1 MIEYKGTPLFGEGS
15 SVSHTSEFFA
25 IAGTVLF
32 WLLFL
37 IFSFVIK
44 PQPKKKYKEVQIV
57 LSSTPVVQKT
67 EEASAPSE
75 AASASAASAQ
85 SEPAQTQPVVES
97 PAPAPKAEPVQKTVE
112 TPKPKTQTQ
121 PKKEPA
127 KTQPQSKPSS
137 AAKPAP
143 APQQTMS
150 EPIEYATD
158 LSGGVDFNK
167 IAKKTPV
174 DNSIFD
180 SMDSDDNNFSD
191 NDSSSRKVKE
201 QSSMDGIGGTLS
213 ANKNEGLTSENLQGP
228 KTEEARHGA
237 EIGKVR
243 DTKEIGT
250 SESGAGKSSE
260 KSAGKDKNSVVWTD
274 GAGART
280 YYSLDT
286 SLSDKAIKSMQVSKA
301 TPFTITFSVDAD
313 GNVMITT
320 IEIKNE
326 FILSEIIK
334 KEMKEKIGS
343 WKFGKG
349 SGISKAQFDWVLSP
363 GN

>member
-57 LSSTPVVQKT
+57 LSSTPVVQKI

-75 AASASAASAQ
+75 AAGASAASAQ
-85 SEPAQTQPVVES
+85 SEPAQTQPVVET
-97 PAPAPKAEPVQKTVE
+97 PAPAPKAEPIQKSVE
-112 TPKPKTQTQ
+112 TPNPKTQTQ
-121 PKKEPA
+121 P
-127 KTQPQSKPSS
+127 QPRPSS

-191 NDSSSRKVKE
+191 NDSSSRVVNG
-201 QSSMDGIGGTLS
+201 QSSMSGTGGTIS
-213 ANKNEGLTSENLQGP
+213 ANKNEGLKSESLQGA
-228 KTEEARHGA
+228 KTEEARHGT
-237 EIGKVR
+237 EICKIR
-243 DTKEIGT
+243 DTKEIVN
-250 SESGAGKSSE
+250 SESGLGENPK

-274 GAGART
+274 GTGART

-286 SLSDKAIKSMQVSKA
+286 NLSDKAIKSMQVSKA

-326 FILSEIIK
+326 FILSDIIK

>member
-32 WLLFL
+32 WLFFL

-85 SEPAQTQPVVES
+85 SEPAQTQPVVET
-97 PAPAPKAEPVQKTVE
+97 PAPAPKAEPIQKSVE
-112 TPKPKTQTQ
+112 TPNPKTQTQ
-121 PKKEPA
+121 P
-127 KTQPQSKPSS
+127 QPRPSS

-191 NDSSSRKVKE
+191 NDSSSRVVNG
-201 QSSMDGIGGTLS
+201 QSSMSGTGGTIS
-213 ANKNEGLTSENLQGP
+213 ANKNEGLKSESLQGA
-228 KTEEARHGA
+228 KTEEARHGT
-237 EIGKVR
+237 EICKIR
-243 DTKEIGT
+243 DTKEIVN
-250 SESGAGKSSE
+250 SESGLGENPK

-274 GAGART
+274 GTGART

-286 SLSDKAIKSMQVSKA
+286 NLSDKAIKSMQVSKA

-326 FILSEIIK
+326 FILSDIIK

-349 SGISKAQFDWVLSP
+349 SGISKAQFDWILSP

>member
-75 AASASAASAQ
+75 AAGASAASAQ
-85 SEPAQTQPVVES
+85 SEPAQIQPVVET

-121 PKKEPA
+121 P
-127 KTQPQSKPSS
+127 QPKPSP

-191 NDSSSRKVKE
+191 NDSSSRVVNG
-201 QSSMDGIGGTLS
+201 QSSMSGTGGTIS
-213 ANKNEGLTSENLQGP
+213 ANKNEGLKSESLQGA
-228 KTEEARHGA
+228 KTEEARHGT
-237 EIGKVR
+237 EICKIR
-243 DTKEIGT
+243 DTKEIVN
-250 SESGAGKSSE
+250 SESGLGENPK

-274 GAGART
+274 GTGART
-280 YYSLDT
+280 YYSLNT
-286 SLSDKAIKSMQVSKA
+286 NLSDKAIKSMQVSKA

-326 FILSEIIK
+326 FILSDIIK

>member
-15 SVSHTSEFFA
+15 SISHTSEFFA

-32 WLLFL
+32 WLLFF

-44 PQPKKKYKEVQIV
+44 PHPKKKYKEVQIV

-67 EEASAPSE
+67 EKASAPSE

-85 SEPAQTQPVVES
+85 SEPAPTQPVVET

-112 TPKPKTQTQ
+112 APKQKTQTQ
-121 PKKEPA
+121 P
-127 KTQPQSKPSS
+127 QPKPSS

-180 SMDSDDNNFSD
+180 SMDSDDINFSD
-191 NDSSSRKVKE
+191 NDSSSRVVNG
-201 QSSMDGIGGTLS
+201 QSSMSGTGGTIS
-213 ANKNEGLTSENLQGP
+213 AYKNEGLKSESLQGA
-228 KTEEARHGA
+228 KTEEARHGT
-237 EIGKVR
+237 EICKIR
-243 DTKEIGT
+243 DTKEIVN
-250 SESGAGKSSE
+250 SESGLGENPK

-274 GAGART
+274 GTGART

-286 SLSDKAIKSMQVSKA
+286 NLSDKAIKSMQVSKA

-326 FILSEIIK
+326 FILSDIIK

>member
-44 PQPKKKYKEVQIV
+44 PHPKKKYKEVQIV
-57 LSSTPVVQKT
+57 LSSTPVVQKA

-75 AASASAASAQ
+75 AAGASAASAQ
-85 SEPAQTQPVVES
+85 SEPAQTQPVVET

-121 PKKEPA
+121 P
-127 KTQPQSKPSS
+127 QPKPSS

-191 NDSSSRKVKE
+191 NDSSSRVVNG
-201 QSSMDGIGGTLS
+201 QSSMSGTGGTIS
-213 ANKNEGLTSENLQGP
+213 ANKNEGLKSESLQGA
-228 KTEEARHGA
+228 KTEEARHGT
-237 EIGKVR
+237 EICKIR
-243 DTKEIGT
+243 DTKEIVN
-250 SESGAGKSSE
+250 SESGLGENPK

-274 GAGART
+274 GTGART

-286 SLSDKAIKSMQVSKA
+286 NLSDKAIKSMQVSKA

-326 FILSEIIK
+326 FILSDIIK

>member
-85 SEPAQTQPVVES
+85 SEPAQIQPVVET

-112 TPKPKTQTQ
+112 TPKPKIQTQ
-121 PKKEPA
+121 P
-127 KTQPQSKPSS
+127 QPKPSS

-180 SMDSDDNNFSD
+180 SMDSDDINFSD
-191 NDSSSRKVKE
+191 NDSSSRVVNG
-201 QSSMDGIGGTLS
+201 QSSMSGTGGTIS
-213 ANKNEGLTSENLQGP
+213 AYKNEGLKSESLQGA
-228 KTEEARHGA
+228 KTEEARHGT
-237 EIGKVR
+237 EICKIR
-243 DTKEIGT
+243 DTKEIVN
-250 SESGAGKSSE
+250 SESGLGENPK

-274 GAGART
+274 GTGART

-286 SLSDKAIKSMQVSKA
+286 NLSDKAIKSMQVSKA

-326 FILSEIIK
+326 FILSDIIK

>member
-57 LSSTPVVQKT
+57 LSSTPVVQKA

-75 AASASAASAQ
+75 AAGASAASAQ
-85 SEPAQTQPVVES
+85 SEPAQTQPVVETT
-97 PAPAPKAEPVQKTVE
+97 APAPKAEPVQKTVE

-121 PKKEPA
+121 P
-127 KTQPQSKPSS
+127 QPKPSS

-180 SMDSDDNNFSD
+180 SMDSDDINFSD
-191 NDSSSRKVKE
+191 NDSSSRVVNG
-201 QSSMDGIGGTLS
+201 QSSMSGTGGTIS
-213 ANKNEGLTSENLQGP
+213 ANKNEGLKSESLQGA
-228 KTEEARHGA
+228 KTEEARHGT
-237 EIGKVR
+237 EICKIR
-243 DTKEIGT
+243 DTKEIVN
-250 SESGAGKSSE
+250 SESGLGENPK

-274 GAGART
+274 GTGART

-286 SLSDKAIKSMQVSKA
+286 NLSDKAIKSMQVSKA

-326 FILSEIIK
+326 FILSDIIK

>member
-15 SVSHTSEFFA
+15 SISHTSEFFA

-32 WLLFL
+32 WLLFF

-57 LSSTPVVQKT
+57 LSSTPVVQKN

-75 AASASAASAQ
+75 AVSASAASAQ
-85 SEPAQTQPVVES
+85 SEPAQTQPVVET

-121 PKKEPA
+121 P
-127 KTQPQSKPSS
+127 QPKPSP

-180 SMDSDDNNFSD
+180 SMDSDDINFSD
-191 NDSSSRKVKE
+191 NDSSSRVVNG
-201 QSSMDGIGGTLS
+201 QSSMSGTGGTIS
-213 ANKNEGLTSENLQGP
+213 ANKNEGLKSESLQGA
-228 KTEEARHGA
+228 KTEEARHGT
-237 EIGKVR
+237 EICKIR
-243 DTKEIGT
+243 DTKEIVN
-250 SESGAGKSSE
+250 SESGLGENPK

-274 GAGART
+274 GTGART

-286 SLSDKAIKSMQVSKA
+286 NLSDKAIKSMQVSKA

-326 FILSEIIK
+326 FILSDIIK

>member
-44 PQPKKKYKEVQIV
+44 PHPKKKYKEVQIV

-75 AASASAASAQ
+75 AASSSAASAQ
-85 SEPAQTQPVVES
+85 SEPAQTQPVFET
-97 PAPAPKAEPVQKTVE
+97 PASAPKAEPVQKTVE

-121 PKKEPA
+121 P
-127 KTQPQSKPSS
+127 QPKSSS

-150 EPIEYATD
+150 EPINYATD

-191 NDSSSRKVKE
+191 NDSSSRVVNG
-201 QSSMDGIGGTLS
+201 QSSMSGTGGTIS
-213 ANKNEGLTSENLQGP
+213 ANKNEGLKSESLQGA
-228 KTEEARHGA
+228 KTEEARHGT
-237 EIGKVR
+237 EICKIR
-243 DTKEIGT
+243 DTKEIVN
-250 SESGAGKSSE
+250 SESGLGENPK

-274 GAGART
+274 GTGART

-286 SLSDKAIKSMQVSKA
+286 NLSDKAIKSMQVSKA

-326 FILSEIIK
+326 FILSDIIK

>member
-1 MIEYKGTPLFGEGS
+1 MIEYKGTPLVGEGS

-57 LSSTPVVQKT
+57 LSSTPVVQKN

-75 AASASAASAQ
+75 AVSASAASAQ
-85 SEPAQTQPVVES
+85 SEPAQTQPVVET

-121 PKKEPA
+121 PKP
-127 KTQPQSKPSS
+127 KPSS

-180 SMDSDDNNFSD
+180 SMDSDDINFSD
-191 NDSSSRKVKE
+191 NDSSSRVVNG
-201 QSSMDGIGGTLS
+201 QSSMSGTGGTIS
-213 ANKNEGLTSENLQGP
+213 AYKNEGLKSESLQGA
-228 KTEEARHGA
+228 KTEEARHGT
-237 EIGKVR
+237 EICKIR
-243 DTKEIGT
+243 DTKEIVN
-250 SESGAGKSSE
+250 SESGLGENPK

-274 GAGART
+274 GTGERT

-286 SLSDKAIKSMQVSKA
+286 NLSDKAIKSMQVSKA

-326 FILSEIIK
+326 FILSDIIK

>member
-44 PQPKKKYKEVQIV
+44 PHPKKKYKEVQIV
-57 LSSTPVVQKT
+57 LSSTPVVQKI

-75 AASASAASAQ
+75 AAGASAASAQ
-85 SEPAQTQPVVES
+85 SEPAQTQPVVET
-97 PAPAPKAEPVQKTVE
+97 PVPAPKAEPVQKTVE

-121 PKKEPA
+121 P
-127 KTQPQSKPSS
+127 QPRPSS
-137 AAKPAP
+137 AAKPTP

-180 SMDSDDNNFSD
+180 SMDSDDINFSD
-191 NDSSSRKVKE
+191 NDSSSRVVNG
-201 QSSMDGIGGTLS
+201 QSSMSGTGGTIS
-213 ANKNEGLTSENLQGP
+213 ANKNEGLKSESLQGA
-228 KTEEARHGA
+228 KTEEARHGT
-237 EIGKVR
+237 EICKIR
-243 DTKEIGT
+243 DTKEIVN
-250 SESGAGKSSE
+250 SESGLGENPK

-274 GAGART
+274 GTGART

-286 SLSDKAIKSMQVSKA
+286 NLSDKAIKSMQVSKA

-326 FILSEIIK
+326 FILSDIIK

>member
-75 AASASAASAQ
+75 AAGASAASAQ
-85 SEPAQTQPVVES
+85 SEPAQTQPVVET

-121 PKKEPA
+121 P
-127 KTQPQSKPSS
+127 QPKPSS

-143 APQQTMS
+143 EPQQTMS

-180 SMDSDDNNFSD
+180 SMDSDDINFSD
-191 NDSSSRKVKE
+191 NDSSSRVVNG
-201 QSSMDGIGGTLS
+201 QSSMSGTGGTIS
-213 ANKNEGLTSENLQGP
+213 AFKNEGLKSESLQGA
-228 KTEEARHGA
+228 KTEEARHGT
-237 EIGKVR
+237 EICKIR
-243 DTKEIGT
+243 DTKEIVN
-250 SESGAGKSSE
+250 SESGLGENPK

-274 GAGART
+274 GTGART

-286 SLSDKAIKSMQVSKA
+286 NLSDKAIKSMQVSKA

-326 FILSEIIK
+326 FILSDIIK

>member
-75 AASASAASAQ
+75 EESASAASAQ
-85 SEPAQTQPVVES
+85 SEPAQTQPVVET

-121 PKKEPA
+121 P
-127 KTQPQSKPSS
+127 QPKPSP

-191 NDSSSRKVKE
+191 NDSSSRVVNG
-201 QSSMDGIGGTLS
+201 QSSMSGTGGTIS
-213 ANKNEGLTSENLQGP
+213 ANKNEGLKSESLQGA
-228 KTEEARHGA
+228 KTEEARHGT
-237 EIGKVR
+237 EICKIR
-243 DTKEIGT
+243 DTKEIVN
-250 SESGAGKSSE
+250 SESGLGENPK

-274 GAGART
+274 GTGART

-286 SLSDKAIKSMQVSKA
+286 NLSDKAIKSMQVSKA

-326 FILSEIIK
+326 FILSDIIK

>member
-57 LSSTPVVQKT
+57 LSSTPVVQKK
-67 EEASAPSE
+67 EETSAPSE

-85 SEPAQTQPVVES
+85 SEPAQTQPVVET

-121 PKKEPA
+121 P
-127 KTQPQSKPSS
+127 QPKPSS

-180 SMDSDDNNFSD
+180 SMDSDDINFSD
-191 NDSSSRKVKE
+191 NDSSSRVVNG
-201 QSSMDGIGGTLS
+201 QSSMSGTGGTIS
-213 ANKNEGLTSENLQGP
+213 ANKNEGLKSESLQGA
-228 KTEEARHGA
+228 KTEEARHGT
-237 EIGKVR
+237 EICKIR
-243 DTKEIGT
+243 DTKEIVN
-250 SESGAGKSSE
+250 SESGLGENPK

-274 GAGART
+274 GTGART

-286 SLSDKAIKSMQVSKA
+286 NLSDKAIKSMQVSKA

-326 FILSEIIK
+326 FILSDIIK

>member
-32 WLLFL
+32 WLLFF

-44 PQPKKKYKEVQIV
+44 TQPKKKYKEVQIV
-57 LSSTPVVQKT
+57 LSSTPVVQKN

-85 SEPAQTQPVVES
+85 SEPAQTQPVVET

-112 TPKPKTQTQ
+112 APKQKTQTQ
-121 PKKEPA
+121 P
-127 KTQPQSKPSS
+127 QPKPSS

-191 NDSSSRKVKE
+191 NDSSSRVVNG
-201 QSSMDGIGGTLS
+201 QSSMSGTGGTIS
-213 ANKNEGLTSENLQGP
+213 ANKNEGLKSESLQGA
-228 KTEEARHGA
+228 KTEEARHGT
-237 EIGKVR
+237 EICKIR
-243 DTKEIGT
+243 DTKEIVN
-250 SESGAGKSSE
+250 SESGLGENPK

-274 GAGART
+274 GTGART

-286 SLSDKAIKSMQVSKA
+286 NLSDKAIKSMQVSKA

-326 FILSEIIK
+326 FILSDIIK

>member
-44 PQPKKKYKEVQIV
+44 PHPKKKYKEVQIV
-57 LSSTPVVQKT
+57 LSSTPVVQKI

-75 AASASAASAQ
+75 AAGASAASAQ
-85 SEPAQTQPVVES
+85 SEPAQTQPVVET
-97 PAPAPKAEPVQKTVE
+97 PVPAPKAEPVQKTVE

-121 PKKEPA
+121 P
-127 KTQPQSKPSS
+127 QPRPSS

-180 SMDSDDNNFSD
+180 SMDSDDINFSD
-191 NDSSSRKVKE
+191 NDSSSRVVNG
-201 QSSMDGIGGTLS
+201 QSSMSGTGGTIS
-213 ANKNEGLTSENLQGP
+213 ANKNEGLKSESLQGA
-228 KTEEARHGA
+228 KTEEARHGT
-237 EIGKVR
+237 EICKIR
-243 DTKEIGT
+243 DTKEIVN
-250 SESGAGKSSE
+250 SESGLGENPK

-274 GAGART
+274 GTGART

-286 SLSDKAIKSMQVSKA
+286 NLSDKAIKSMQVSKA

-326 FILSEIIK
+326 FILSDIIK

>member
-1 MIEYKGTPLFGEGS
+1 MINYRGTPLFGEDS

-25 IAGTVLF
+25 IAGTILL

-44 PQPKKKYKEVQIV
+44 PQQKKQYKEVQIV

-67 EEASAPSE
+67 EEAPAPAE
-75 AASASAASAQ
+75 AASASEASVQ
-85 SEPAQTQPVVES
+85 NEPAQTQPVVEN
-97 PAPAPKAEPVQKTVE
+97 PAPKAKPAPVVEKPAPKSAPKPKAQPQPKPVAKDVPSPKKTVDEPVQ
-112 TPKPKTQTQ
+112 
-121 PKKEPA
+121 
-127 KTQPQSKPSS
+127 
-137 AAKPAP
+137 
-143 APQQTMS
+143 
-150 EPIEYATD
+150 YATD

-167 IAKKTPV
+167 IAKKTTV

-180 SMDSDDNNFSD
+180 SMESDDNNYSD
-191 NDSSSRKVKE
+191 NDSSSREVKE
-201 QSSMDGIGGTLS
+201 QSSIDGIGGTLS

-243 DTKEIGT
+243 DTKGIG
-250 SESGAGKSSE
+250 SSNEDSGKSSE
-260 KSAGKDKNSVVWTD
+260 KSAGKDQNSVVWKD
-274 GAGART
+274 GSGART
-280 YYSLDT
+280 YLKLDT
-286 SLSDKAIKSMQVSKA
+286 DLSQKAKSSMQVSKD
-301 TPFTITFSVDAD
+301 TPFTITFSVDPD
-313 GNVMITT
+313 GNVMATT

-326 FILSEIIK
+326 FILSDIIK
-334 KEMKEKIGS
+334 KEMKDKIAS

-349 SGISKAQFDWVLSP
+349 SGISKAQFDWILSP

>member
-44 PQPKKKYKEVQIV
+44 PHPKKKYKEVQIV
-57 LSSTPVVQKT
+57 LSSTPVVQKI

-75 AASASAASAQ
+75 AAGASAASAQ
-85 SEPAQTQPVVES
+85 SEPAQTQPVVET
-97 PAPAPKAEPVQKTVE
+97 PVPAPKAEPVQKTVE

-121 PKKEPA
+121 P
-127 KTQPQSKPSS
+127 QPRPSS

-180 SMDSDDNNFSD
+180 SMDSDDINFSD
-191 NDSSSRKVKE
+191 NDSSSRVVNG
-201 QSSMDGIGGTLS
+201 QSSMSGTGGTIS
-213 ANKNEGLTSENLQGP
+213 ANKNEGLKSESLQGA
-228 KTEEARHGA
+228 KTEEARHGT
-237 EIGKVR
+237 EICKIR
-243 DTKEIGT
+243 DTKEIVN
-250 SESGAGKSSE
+250 SESGLGENPK

-274 GAGART
+274 GTGART

-286 SLSDKAIKSMQVSKA
+286 NLSDKAIKSMQVSKA

-326 FILSEIIK
+326 FILSDIIK

-349 SGISKAQFDWVLSP
+349 SGISKTQFDWVLSP

>member
-1 MIEYKGTPLFGEGS
+1 MIEYKGTPLFGKGS

-32 WLLFL
+32 WLLFF

-44 PQPKKKYKEVQIV
+44 PHPKKKYKEVQIV

-67 EEASAPSE
+67 EKASAPSE

-85 SEPAQTQPVVES
+85 SEPAQTQPVVET

-121 PKKEPA
+121 P
-127 KTQPQSKPSS
+127 QPKPSS

-191 NDSSSRKVKE
+191 NDSSSRVVNG
-201 QSSMDGIGGTLS
+201 QSSMSGTGGTIS
-213 ANKNEGLTSENLQGP
+213 ANKNEGLKSESLQGA
-228 KTEEARHGA
+228 KTEEARHGT
-237 EIGKVR
+237 EICKIR
-243 DTKEIGT
+243 DTKEIVN
-250 SESGAGKSSE
+250 SESGLGENPK

-274 GAGART
+274 GTGART

-286 SLSDKAIKSMQVSKA
+286 NLSDKAIKSMQVSKA

-326 FILSEIIK
+326 FILSDIIK

>member
-15 SVSHTSEFFA
+15 SISHTSEFFA

-44 PQPKKKYKEVQIV
+44 PHPKKKYKEVQIV

-67 EEASAPSE
+67 EETSAPSE
-75 AASASAASAQ
+75 AASASVASAQ
-85 SEPAQTQPVVES
+85 SEPAQTQPVVET

-121 PKKEPA
+121 P
-127 KTQPQSKPSS
+127 QPKPSF

-191 NDSSSRKVKE
+191 NDSSSRVVNG
-201 QSSMDGIGGTLS
+201 QSSMSGTGGTIS
-213 ANKNEGLTSENLQGP
+213 ANKNEGLKSESLQGA
-228 KTEEARHGA
+228 KTEEARHGT
-237 EIGKVR
+237 EICKIR
-243 DTKEIGT
+243 DTKEIVN
-250 SESGAGKSSE
+250 SESGLGENPK

-274 GAGART
+274 GTGART

-286 SLSDKAIKSMQVSKA
+286 NLSDKAIKSMQVSKA

-326 FILSEIIK
+326 FILSDIIK

>member
-44 PQPKKKYKEVQIV
+44 PHPKKKYKEVQIV
-57 LSSTPVVQKT
+57 LSSTPVVQKI
-67 EEASAPSE
+67 EEASATSE

-85 SEPAQTQPVVES
+85 SEPAQTQPVVET

-112 TPKPKTQTQ
+112 TPKPKIQTQ
-121 PKKEPA
+121 P
-127 KTQPQSKPSS
+127 QPKPSS

-180 SMDSDDNNFSD
+180 SMDSDDINFSD
-191 NDSSSRKVKE
+191 NDSSSRVVNG
-201 QSSMDGIGGTLS
+201 QSSMSGTGGTIS
-213 ANKNEGLTSENLQGP
+213 AFKNEGLKSESLQGA
-228 KTEEARHGA
+228 KTEEARHGT
-237 EIGKVR
+237 EICKIR
-243 DTKEIGT
+243 DTKEIVN
-250 SESGAGKSSE
+250 SESGLGENPK

-274 GAGART
+274 GTGART

-286 SLSDKAIKSMQVSKA
+286 NLSDKAIKSMQVSKA

-326 FILSEIIK
+326 FILSDIIK

>member
-67 EEASAPSE
+67 EEASVPSE
-75 AASASAASAQ
+75 AAGASAASAQ
-85 SEPAQTQPVVES
+85 SEPAQTQPVVET

-121 PKKEPA
+121 P
-127 KTQPQSKPSS
+127 QPKPSP

-167 IAKKTPV
+167 IAKRTPV

-180 SMDSDDNNFSD
+180 SMDSDDINFSD
-191 NDSSSRKVKE
+191 NDSSSRVVNG
-201 QSSMDGIGGTLS
+201 QSSMSGTGGTIS
-213 ANKNEGLTSENLQGP
+213 ANKNEGLKSESLQGA
-228 KTEEARHGA
+228 KTEEARHGT
-237 EIGKVR
+237 EICKIR
-243 DTKEIGT
+243 DTKEIVN
-250 SESGAGKSSE
+250 SESGLGENPK

-274 GAGART
+274 GTGART

-286 SLSDKAIKSMQVSKA
+286 NLSDKAIKSMQVSKA

-326 FILSEIIK
+326 FILSDIIK

>member
-57 LSSTPVVQKT
+57 LSSTPVVQKI

-75 AASASAASAQ
+75 AAGASAASAQ
-85 SEPAQTQPVVES
+85 SEPAQTQPVVET

-112 TPKPKTQTQ
+112 TPNPKTQTQ
-121 PKKEPA
+121 P
-127 KTQPQSKPSS
+127 QPKPSS

-143 APQQTMS
+143 EPQQTMS

-180 SMDSDDNNFSD
+180 SMDSDDINFSD
-191 NDSSSRKVKE
+191 NDSSSRVVNG
-201 QSSMDGIGGTLS
+201 QSSMSGTGGTIS
-213 ANKNEGLTSENLQGP
+213 ANKNEGLKSESQQGA
-228 KTEEARHGA
+228 KTEEARHGT
-237 EIGKVR
+237 EICKIR
-243 DTKEIGT
+243 DTKEIVN
-250 SESGAGKSSE
+250 SESGLGENPK

-274 GAGART
+274 GTGART

-286 SLSDKAIKSMQVSKA
+286 NLSDKAIKSMQVSKA

-326 FILSEIIK
+326 FILSDIIK

>member
-75 AASASAASAQ
+75 AASESAASAQ
-85 SEPAQTQPVVES
+85 SEPAQTQPVVET

-121 PKKEPA
+121 PK
-127 KTQPQSKPSS
+127 PSS

-150 EPIEYATD
+150 EPIEYA
-158 LSGGVDFNK
+158 VDPMEAFAAQT
-167 IAKKTPV
+167 AKKTKQ
-174 DNSIFD
+174 DFD
-180 SMDSDDNNFSD
+180 WSQFDDDDEPAETTTSTQSRTVQNNEPAFSGSAGTAATE
-191 NDSSSRKVKE
+191 DSSKVTSTSSSTGSKSDTASSSTSNALQEIKNSTFKGNAANGVQSETSAKTKTSGTGKVEMEMSNGRSRALLYPEKPA
-201 QSSMDGIGGTLS
+201 INLS
-213 ANKNEGLTSENLQGP
+213 APAAATIDKSTPAVSV
-228 KTEEARHGA
+228 TF
-237 EIGKVR
+237 KVL
-243 DTKEIGT
+243 
-250 SESGAGKSSE
+250 ESG
-260 KSAGKDKNSVVWTD
+260 
-274 GAGART
+274 
-280 YYSLDT
+280 
-286 SLSDKAIKSMQVSKA
+286 
-301 TPFTITFSVDAD
+301 
-313 GNVMITT
+313 NV
-320 IEIKNE
+320 IEIKITPE
-326 FILSEIIK
+326 SVLSQIVRDEIK
-334 KEMKEKIGS
+334 NQ
-343 WKFGKG
+343 
-349 SGISKAQFDWVLSP
+349 ISKWRFEPADYIATATFEYKIVKK
-363 GN
+363 

>member
-15 SVSHTSEFFA
+15 SISHTSEFFA

-57 LSSTPVVQKT
+57 LSSTPVVQKI
-67 EEASAPSE
+67 EEASVPSE
-75 AASASAASAQ
+75 AAGASAASAQ
-85 SEPAQTQPVVES
+85 SEPAQTQPVVET

-121 PKKEPA
+121 P
-127 KTQPQSKPSS
+127 QPKPSP

-180 SMDSDDNNFSD
+180 SMDSDDINFSD
-191 NDSSSRKVKE
+191 NDSSSRVVNG
-201 QSSMDGIGGTLS
+201 QSSMSGTGGTIS
-213 ANKNEGLTSENLQGP
+213 ANKNEGLKSESLQGA
-228 KTEEARHGA
+228 KTEEARHGT
-237 EIGKVR
+237 EICKIR
-243 DTKEIGT
+243 DTKEIVN
-250 SESGAGKSSE
+250 SESGLGENPK

-274 GAGART
+274 GTGART

-286 SLSDKAIKSMQVSKA
+286 NLSDKAIKSMQVSKA

-326 FILSEIIK
+326 FILSDIIK

>member
-44 PQPKKKYKEVQIV
+44 PHPKKKYKEVQIV
-57 LSSTPVVQKT
+57 LSSTPVVQKI

-75 AASASAASAQ
+75 AAGASAASAQ
-85 SEPAQTQPVVES
+85 SEPAQTQPVVET

-121 PKKEPA
+121 P
-127 KTQPQSKPSS
+127 QPKPSP

-180 SMDSDDNNFSD
+180 SMDSDDINFSD
-191 NDSSSRKVKE
+191 NDSSSRVVNG
-201 QSSMDGIGGTLS
+201 QSSMSGTGGTIS
-213 ANKNEGLTSENLQGP
+213 ANKNEGLKSESQQGA
-228 KTEEARHGA
+228 KTEEARHGT
-237 EIGKVR
+237 EICKIR
-243 DTKEIGT
+243 DTKEIVN
-250 SESGAGKSSE
+250 SESGLGENPK

-274 GAGART
+274 GTGART

-286 SLSDKAIKSMQVSKA
+286 NLSDKAIKSMQVSKA

-326 FILSEIIK
+326 FILSDIIK

>member
-44 PQPKKKYKEVQIV
+44 PHPKKKYKEVQIV
-57 LSSTPVVQKT
+57 LSSTPVVQKI

-85 SEPAQTQPVVES
+85 SEPAQTQPVVET

-112 TPKPKTQTQ
+112 TPKPKT
-121 PKKEPA
+121 
-127 KTQPQSKPSS
+127 KTQPQPKPSP

-143 APQQTMS
+143 EPQQTMS

-191 NDSSSRKVKE
+191 NDSSSRVVNG
-201 QSSMDGIGGTLS
+201 QSSMSGTGGTIS
-213 ANKNEGLTSENLQGP
+213 ANKNEGLKSESLQGA
-228 KTEEARHGA
+228 KTEEARHGT
-237 EIGKVR
+237 EICKIR
-243 DTKEIGT
+243 DTKEIVN
-250 SESGAGKSSE
+250 SESGLGENPK

-274 GAGART
+274 GTGART

-286 SLSDKAIKSMQVSKA
+286 NLSDKAIKSMQVSKA

-326 FILSEIIK
+326 FILSDIIK

>member
-57 LSSTPVVQKT
+57 LSSTPVVQKI

-75 AASASAASAQ
+75 AASASAASTQ
-85 SEPAQTQPVVES
+85 SEPAQTQPVFET

-121 PKKEPA
+121 P
-127 KTQPQSKPSS
+127 QPKPSS

-180 SMDSDDNNFSD
+180 SMDSDDINFSD
-191 NDSSSRKVKE
+191 NDSSSRVVNG
-201 QSSMDGIGGTLS
+201 QSSMSGTGGTIS
-213 ANKNEGLTSENLQGP
+213 VNKNEGLKSESLQGA
-228 KTEEARHGA
+228 KTEEARHGT
-237 EIGKVR
+237 EIGKIR
-243 DTKEIGT
+243 DTKEIVN
-250 SESGAGKSSE
+250 SESGLGENPK

-274 GAGART
+274 GTGART

-286 SLSDKAIKSMQVSKA
+286 NLSDKAIKSMQVSKA

-326 FILSEIIK
+326 FILSDIIK

>member
-67 EEASAPSE
+67 EKASAPSE
-75 AASASAASAQ
+75 AAGASSASAQ
-85 SEPAQTQPVVES
+85 SEPVQIQPVVET
-97 PAPAPKAEPVQKTVE
+97 PAPAPKAAPVQKTVE
-112 TPKPKTQTQ
+112 TPNPKTQTQ
-121 PKKEPA
+121 P
-127 KTQPQSKPSS
+127 QPKPSF

-191 NDSSSRKVKE
+191 NDSSSRVVNG
-201 QSSMDGIGGTLS
+201 QSSMSGTGGTIS
-213 ANKNEGLTSENLQGP
+213 ANKNEGLKSESLQGA
-228 KTEEARHGA
+228 KTEEARHGT
-237 EIGKVR
+237 EICKIR
-243 DTKEIGT
+243 DTKEIVN
-250 SESGAGKSSE
+250 SESGLGENPK
-260 KSAGKDKNSVVWTD
+260 KSAGKDKNSVVWTE
-274 GAGART
+274 GTGART

-286 SLSDKAIKSMQVSKA
+286 NLSDKAIKSMQVSKA

-326 FILSEIIK
+326 FILSDIIK

-349 SGISKAQFDWVLSP
+349 SGISKAQFDWILSP

>member
-75 AASASAASAQ
+75 AVSASAASAQ
-85 SEPAQTQPVVES
+85 SEPAQTQPVVET

-121 PKKEPA
+121 P
-127 KTQPQSKPSS
+127 QPKPSP

-191 NDSSSRKVKE
+191 NDSSSRVVNG
-201 QSSMDGIGGTLS
+201 QSSMSGTGGTIS
-213 ANKNEGLTSENLQGP
+213 ANKNEGLKSESLQGA
-228 KTEEARHGA
+228 KTEEARHGT
-237 EIGKVR
+237 EICKIR
-243 DTKEIGT
+243 DTKEIVN
-250 SESGAGKSSE
+250 SESGLGENPK

-274 GAGART
+274 GTGART

-286 SLSDKAIKSMQVSKA
+286 NLSDKAIKSMQVSKA

-326 FILSEIIK
+326 FILSDIIK

>member
-1 MIEYKGTPLFGEGS
+1 MIDYKGTPLFGEGS

-57 LSSTPVVQKT
+57 LSSTPVVQKK
-67 EEASAPSE
+67 EETSAPSE

-85 SEPAQTQPVVES
+85 SEPAQTQPVVET
-97 PAPAPKAEPVQKTVE
+97 PVPAPKAEPVQKTVE

-121 PKKEPA
+121 P
-127 KTQPQSKPSS
+127 QPRPSS

-180 SMDSDDNNFSD
+180 SMDSDDINFSD
-191 NDSSSRKVKE
+191 NDSSSRVVNG
-201 QSSMDGIGGTLS
+201 QSSMSGTGGTIS
-213 ANKNEGLTSENLQGP
+213 ANKNEGLKSESLQGA
-228 KTEEARHGA
+228 KTEEARHGT
-237 EIGKVR
+237 EICKIR
-243 DTKEIGT
+243 DTKEIVN
-250 SESGAGKSSE
+250 SESGLGENPK

-274 GAGART
+274 GTGART

-286 SLSDKAIKSMQVSKA
+286 NLSDKAIKSMQVSKA

-326 FILSEIIK
+326 FILSDIIK

>member
-44 PQPKKKYKEVQIV
+44 PHPKKKYKEVQIV

-75 AASASAASAQ
+75 AESASAASAQ
-85 SEPAQTQPVVES
+85 SEPAQTQPVVET

-121 PKKEPA
+121 P
-127 KTQPQSKPSS
+127 QPKPSP

-180 SMDSDDNNFSD
+180 SMDSDDINFSD
-191 NDSSSRKVKE
+191 NDSSSRVVNG
-201 QSSMDGIGGTLS
+201 QSSMSGTGGTIS
-213 ANKNEGLTSENLQGP
+213 ANKNEGLKSESLQGA
-228 KTEEARHGA
+228 KTEEARHGT
-237 EIGKVR
+237 EICKIR
-243 DTKEIGT
+243 DTKEIVN
-250 SESGAGKSSE
+250 SESGLGENPK

-274 GAGART
+274 GTGART

-286 SLSDKAIKSMQVSKA
+286 NLSDKAIKSMQVSKA

-326 FILSEIIK
+326 FILSDIIK

>member
-15 SVSHTSEFFA
+15 SISHTSEFFA

-44 PQPKKKYKEVQIV
+44 PLPKKKYKEVQIV

-67 EEASAPSE
+67 EKASAPSE

-85 SEPAQTQPVVES
+85 SEPAQTQPVVET

-121 PKKEPA
+121 P
-127 KTQPQSKPSS
+127 QPKPSP

-191 NDSSSRKVKE
+191 NDSSSRVVNG
-201 QSSMDGIGGTLS
+201 QSSMSGTGGTIS
-213 ANKNEGLTSENLQGP
+213 ANKNEGLKSESLQGA
-228 KTEEARHGA
+228 KTEEARHGT
-237 EIGKVR
+237 EICKIR
-243 DTKEIGT
+243 DTKEIVN
-250 SESGAGKSSE
+250 SESGLGENPK

-274 GAGART
+274 GTGART

-286 SLSDKAIKSMQVSKA
+286 NLSDKAIKSMQVSKA

-326 FILSEIIK
+326 FILSDIIK

>member
-57 LSSTPVVQKT
+57 LSSTPVVQKA

-75 AASASAASAQ
+75 AAGASAASAQ
-85 SEPAQTQPVVES
+85 SEPAQTQPVVETT
-97 PAPAPKAEPVQKTVE
+97 APAPKAEPVQKTVE

-121 PKKEPA
+121 P
-127 KTQPQSKPSS
+127 QPKPSS

-191 NDSSSRKVKE
+191 NDSSSRVVNG
-201 QSSMDGIGGTLS
+201 QSSMSGTGGTIS
-213 ANKNEGLTSENLQGP
+213 ANKNEGLKSESLQGA
-228 KTEEARHGA
+228 KTEEARHGT
-237 EIGKVR
+237 EICKIR
-243 DTKEIGT
+243 DTKEIVN
-250 SESGAGKSSE
+250 SESGLGENPK

-274 GAGART
+274 GTGART

-286 SLSDKAIKSMQVSKA
+286 NLSDKAIKSMQVSKA

-326 FILSEIIK
+326 FILSDIIK

>member
-1 MIEYKGTPLFGEGS
+1 MIECKGTPLFGEGS

-67 EEASAPSE
+67 EKASAPSE
-75 AASASAASAQ
+75 AAGASSASAQ
-85 SEPAQTQPVVES
+85 SEPVQIQPVVET

-112 TPKPKTQTQ
+112 TPKL
-121 PKKEPA
+121 
-127 KTQPQSKPSS
+127 KTQPQPKPSP
-137 AAKPAP
+137 AAKPALEL
-143 APQQTMS
+143 QQTMS

-180 SMDSDDNNFSD
+180 SMDSDGNNFSD
-191 NDSSSRKVKE
+191 NDSSSRVVNG
-201 QSSMDGIGGTLS
+201 QSSMSGTGGTIS
-213 ANKNEGLTSENLQGP
+213 ANKNEGLKSESLQGA
-228 KTEEARHGA
+228 KTEEARHGT
-237 EIGKVR
+237 EICKIR
-243 DTKEIGT
+243 DTKEIVN
-250 SESGAGKSSE
+250 SESGLGENPK

-274 GAGART
+274 GTGART

-286 SLSDKAIKSMQVSKA
+286 NLSDKAIKSMQVSKA

-326 FILSEIIK
+326 FILSDIIK

>member
-44 PQPKKKYKEVQIV
+44 PHPKKKYKEVQIV
-57 LSSTPVVQKT
+57 LSSTPVVQKI

-85 SEPAQTQPVVES
+85 SEPAQTQPVVET

-121 PKKEPA
+121 P
-127 KTQPQSKPSS
+127 QPKPSS

-180 SMDSDDNNFSD
+180 SMDSDDINFSD
-191 NDSSSRKVKE
+191 NDSSSRVVNG
-201 QSSMDGIGGTLS
+201 QSSMSGTGGTIS
-213 ANKNEGLTSENLQGP
+213 AYKNEGLKSESLQGA
-228 KTEEARHGA
+228 KTEEARHGT
-237 EIGKVR
+237 EICKIR
-243 DTKEIGT
+243 DTKEIVN
-250 SESGAGKSSE
+250 SESGLGENPK

-274 GAGART
+274 GTGERT

-286 SLSDKAIKSMQVSKA
+286 NLSDKAIKSMQVSKA

-326 FILSEIIK
+326 FILSDIIK

>member
-57 LSSTPVVQKT
+57 LSSTPVVQKI

-75 AASASAASAQ
+75 AAGASAASAQ
-85 SEPAQTQPVVES
+85 REPAQTQPVVET

-121 PKKEPA
+121 P
-127 KTQPQSKPSS
+127 QPKPSP

-191 NDSSSRKVKE
+191 NDSSSRVVNG
-201 QSSMDGIGGTLS
+201 QSSMSGTGGTIS
-213 ANKNEGLTSENLQGP
+213 ANKNEGLKSESLQGA
-228 KTEEARHGA
+228 KTEEARHGT
-237 EIGKVR
+237 EICKIR
-243 DTKEIGT
+243 DTKEIVN
-250 SESGAGKSSE
+250 SESGLGENPK

-274 GAGART
+274 GTGART

-286 SLSDKAIKSMQVSKA
+286 NLSDKAIKSMQVSKA

-326 FILSEIIK
+326 FILSDIIK

>member
-44 PQPKKKYKEVQIV
+44 PHPKKKYKEVQIV
-57 LSSTPVVQKT
+57 LSSTPVVQKI

-85 SEPAQTQPVVES
+85 SEPAQTQPVVET

-121 PKKEPA
+121 P
-127 KTQPQSKPSS
+127 QPKPSS

-191 NDSSSRKVKE
+191 NDSSSRVVNG
-201 QSSMDGIGGTLS
+201 QSSMSGTGGTIS
-213 ANKNEGLTSENLQGP
+213 ANKNEGLKSESLKGA
-228 KTEEARHGA
+228 KTEEARHGT
-237 EIGKVR
+237 EICKIR
-243 DTKEIGT
+243 DTKEIVN
-250 SESGAGKSSE
+250 SESGLGENPK

-274 GAGART
+274 GTGART

-286 SLSDKAIKSMQVSKA
+286 NLSDKAIKSMQVSKA

-326 FILSEIIK
+326 FILSDIIK

>member
-44 PQPKKKYKEVQIV
+44 PHPKKKYKEVQIV
-57 LSSTPVVQKT
+57 LSSTPVVQKI

-85 SEPAQTQPVVES
+85 SEPAQTQPVVET

-112 TPKPKTQTQ
+112 TPNPKTQTQ
-121 PKKEPA
+121 P
-127 KTQPQSKPSS
+127 QPKPSS

-143 APQQTMS
+143 EPQQTMS

-180 SMDSDDNNFSD
+180 SMDSDDINFSD
-191 NDSSSRKVKE
+191 NDSSSRVVNG
-201 QSSMDGIGGTLS
+201 QSSMSGTGGTIS
-213 ANKNEGLTSENLQGP
+213 ANKNEGLKSESQQGA
-228 KTEEARHGA
+228 KTEEARHGT
-237 EIGKVR
+237 EICKIR
-243 DTKEIGT
+243 DTKEIVN
-250 SESGAGKSSE
+250 SESGLGENPK

-274 GAGART
+274 GTGART

-286 SLSDKAIKSMQVSKA
+286 NLSDKAIKSMQVSKA

-326 FILSEIIK
+326 FILSDIIK

>member
-1 MIEYKGTPLFGEGS
+1 MIEYKETPLFGEGS

-57 LSSTPVVQKT
+57 LSSTPVVQKA

-75 AASASAASAQ
+75 AAGASSASAQ
-85 SEPAQTQPVVES
+85 SEPVQIQPVVET

-121 PKKEPA
+121 P
-127 KTQPQSKPSS
+127 QPKPSPT
-137 AAKPAP
+137 AKPAP
-143 APQQTMS
+143 EPQQTMS

-191 NDSSSRKVKE
+191 NDSSSRVVNG
-201 QSSMDGIGGTLS
+201 QSSMSGTGGTIS
-213 ANKNEGLTSENLQGP
+213 ANKNEGLKSESLQGA
-228 KTEEARHGA
+228 KTEEARHGT
-237 EIGKVR
+237 EICKIR
-243 DTKEIGT
+243 DTKEIVN
-250 SESGAGKSSE
+250 SESGLGENPK

-274 GAGART
+274 GTGART

-286 SLSDKAIKSMQVSKA
+286 NLSDKAIKSMQVSKA

-326 FILSEIIK
+326 FILSDIIK